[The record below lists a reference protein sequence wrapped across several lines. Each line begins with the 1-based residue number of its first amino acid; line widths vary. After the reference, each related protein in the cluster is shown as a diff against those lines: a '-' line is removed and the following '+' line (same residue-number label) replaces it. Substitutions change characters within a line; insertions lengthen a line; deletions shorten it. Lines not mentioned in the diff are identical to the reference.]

1 MDLNQAL
8 KDAKVNID
16 DLTPS
21 LRALIALLFNKI
33 EELSEEV
40 TALKMENQK
49 LRDENNRLKGEQGK
63 PDIRPQTSSKD
74 FSSEKERK
82 DPLKK
87 KQKKSKAK
95 NSRISPAR
103 ESPSSVKASRST
115 SKQRSSAT
123 PIPTSN

>member
-8 KDAKVNID
+8 RDAQVNID

-21 LRALIALLFNKI
+21 IRSLINLLFNKI

-40 TALKMENQK
+40 KVLKMENQK

-63 PDIRPQTSSKD
+63 PDIRPQKASKD

-82 DPLKK
+82 DPLKNK
-87 KQKKSKAK
+87 AKKSRAK
-95 NSRISPAR
+95 NHKITIHRTQRCPVDKSKLPADG
-103 ESPSSVKASRST
+103 VFKGL
-115 SKQRSSAT
+115 AT
-123 PIPTSN
+123 V